1 MLISLI
7 KNEFAKEKRNLVILF
22 VLAIP
27 LGVSVLLGVD
37 LLIRYESWLLP
48 KAIENGLTS
57 WQVLIKE
64 QRMLYFNDF
73 MPIFAALILATV
85 FESEYKNNSW
95 TFLLTQPIKRTNILL
110 SKYIVASFYSIVML
124 LLNVFSL
131 IAVGKIFK
139 FQEPIPWRFFI
150 VMFAIQLIASLVIM
164 VIHLFL
170 NIKNKN
176 LLVSLGI
183 AAVLSIVSSN
193 LYYSEN
199 FIKNINPYGFSL
211 LSITQGRDEIT
222 LVLIISAVIIFIGSL
237 LIKRYFN
244 NKEVY

>member
-1 MLISLI
+1 MLINLI
-7 KNEFAKEKRNLVILF
+7 KNEFTKEKRNLVILF

-27 LGVSVLLGVD
+27 LGVSVLLCID
-37 LLIRYESWLLP
+37 FLIRYESWLLP
-48 KAIENGLTS
+48 QSIEKGLTS

-64 QRMLYFNDF
+64 QRILYFNDF
-73 MPIFAALILATV
+73 MPMFSALILATL
-85 FESEYKNNSW
+85 FESEYRNNSW
-95 TFLLTQPIKRTNILL
+95 TFLLTQPIKRSSILL
-110 SKYIVASFYSIVML
+110 SKYIVASFYSIIML

-131 IAVGKIFK
+131 VAVGMLFK
-139 FQEPIPWRFFI
+139 FKEPIPWRFFI
-150 VMFAIQLIASLVIM
+150 VMFGIQLISSLVIM
-164 VIHLFL
+164 IIHLFL

-183 AAVLSIVSSN
+183 AAVLSIISSN
-193 LYYSEN
+193 VYYNES

-211 LSITQGRDEIT
+211 FSITQGRNEII
-222 LVLIISAVIIFIGSL
+222 LVLTISIAIIFIGSA